1 MQVIMDTG
9 PWVALIDR
17 SEARHKKCIEWLRQF
32 EGYIFS
38 SEAVLTEVLYL
49 LNFSLRA
56 QSAAID
62 FVLNGA
68 ILLVPSSLESLKRV
82 KRLMEKYKDIP
93 MDYADA
99 TLVSIAEDLSI
110 PHVVSFDA
118 KDFGIYRMSSKQPF
132 VVLPRKSG

>member
-1 MQVIMDTG
+1 MLVIIDTG

-17 SEARHKKCIEWLRQF
+17 SEERHEECVEWLKDFR
-32 EGYIFS
+32 GNIFS

-49 LNFSLRA
+49 LNFSQRA

-62 FVLNGA
+62 FVLSGA
-68 ILLVPSSLESLKRV
+68 IILVPSSLESLKRT

-99 TLVSIAEDLSI
+99 SLVSIAEDFSI
-110 PHVVSFDA
+110 THVVTFDA
-118 KDFGIYRMSSKQPF
+118 KDFGIYRLSSKQPF
-132 VVLPRKSG
+132 VILP

>member
-1 MQVIMDTG
+1 MHVMMDTG
-9 PWVALIDR
+9 PWVALIDK
-17 SEARHKKCIEWLRQF
+17 SEERHEECVEWLRDF
-32 EGYIFS
+32 RGNFFS

-49 LNFSLRA
+49 LNFSSKA

-62 FVLNGA
+62 FVLSGA
-68 ILLVPSSLESLKRV
+68 IHLVPSSLESLKRV

-110 PHVVSFDA
+110 KEVVTFDV
-118 KDFGIYRMSSKQPF
+118 KDFGIYRLSSKHPF
-132 VVLPRKSG
+132 IVLPQN

>member
-17 SEARHKKCIEWLRQF
+17 GEERHEKCVEWLRQF
-32 EGYIFS
+32 KGRLFS

-49 LNFSLRA
+49 LSFSSRA
-56 QSAAID
+56 QTAAID

-68 ILLVPSSLESLKRV
+68 ITLVPLSLESLKRA

-93 MDYADA
+93 MDYA
-99 TLVSIAEDLSI
+99 EDLEI
-110 PHVVSFDA
+110 GPNRCA
-118 KDFGIYRMSSKQPF
+118 AR
-132 VVLPRKSG
+132 

>member
-1 MQVIMDTG
+1 MLVMMDTG

-17 SEARHKKCIEWLRQF
+17 SEERHEECVEWLRDF
-32 EGYIFS
+32 RGNIFS

-49 LNFSLRA
+49 LNFSSRA
-56 QSAAID
+56 RSAAID
-62 FVLNGA
+62 FVLGGA
-68 ILLVPSSLESLKRV
+68 IILVPPSLESLKRA

-110 PHVVSFDA
+110 TEVVTFDV
-118 KDFGIYRMSSKQPF
+118 KDFSIYRLSSKQPF
-132 VVLPRKSG
+132 VILPQN

>member
-1 MQVIMDTG
+1 MVVTMDTG

-17 SEARHKKCIEWLRQF
+17 SEERHDECIEWLKDF
-32 EGYIFS
+32 KGNILS

-49 LNFSLRA
+49 LNFSSRA

-62 FVLNGA
+62 FVLKEA
-68 ILLVPSSLESLKRV
+68 IILVPSSLKSLKRA

-99 TLVSIAEDLSI
+99 TLVSIAEDLSVT
-110 PHVVSFDA
+110 HVVTFDV
-118 KDFGIYRMSSKQPF
+118 KDFGIYRLPSKQPF
-132 VVLPRKSG
+132 VILP

>member
-9 PWVALIDR
+9 PWVAFIDR
-17 SEARHKKCIEWLRQF
+17 SEERHRECVEWLREF
-32 EGYIFS
+32 KGKIFS

-49 LNFSLRA
+49 LNFSLKA

-68 ILLVPSSLESLKRV
+68 IILVPSNLESLKRA
-82 KRLMEKYKDIP
+82 KGLMEKFKDIP

-110 PHVVSFDA
+110 HHVVTFDV
-118 KDFGIYRMSSKQPF
+118 KDFGIYR
-132 VVLPRKSG
+132 LPSRKSFVSVL